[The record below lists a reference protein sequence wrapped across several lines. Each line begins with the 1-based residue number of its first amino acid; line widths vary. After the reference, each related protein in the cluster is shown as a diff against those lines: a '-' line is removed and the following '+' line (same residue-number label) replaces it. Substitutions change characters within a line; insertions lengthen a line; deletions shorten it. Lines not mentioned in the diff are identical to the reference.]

1 MDKKKMAALMMAGK
15 KHKKGQVK
23 EDGMKH
29 AAVNYQRLKPR
40 ASDTY

>member
-1 MDKKKMAALMMAGK
+1 MAALMMAGK

-29 AAVNYQRLKPR
+29 AAMKKNLKK
-40 ASDTY
+40 SE